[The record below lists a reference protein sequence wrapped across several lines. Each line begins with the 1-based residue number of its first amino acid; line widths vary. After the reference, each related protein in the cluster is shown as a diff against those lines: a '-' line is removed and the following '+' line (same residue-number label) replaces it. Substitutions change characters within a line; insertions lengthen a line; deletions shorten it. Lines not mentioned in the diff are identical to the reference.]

1 MDKVSQLVARI
12 FLGHI
17 FLLAGV
23 SKIGGYEATQGYMDA
38 MGVPGML
45 LPLVILLEIGGGL
58 AIIAGWKTKWAAM
71 ALAGFSVVAAA
82 LFHNNFGDQMQMIL
96 FMKNI
101 AIAGGFLL
109 LASYGAGAYS
119 LDNRRSTPTPSRM
132 NKPARNAPKI
142 AWSPASSAISANR
155 IVINSKNVA

>member
-1 MDKVSQLVARI
+1 MEKVSQLVARL

-23 SKIGGYEATQGYMDA
+23 SKISAYEGTQGYMDA
-38 MGVPGML
+38 MGVPGVL
-45 LPLVILLEIGGGL
+45 LPLVILLEIAGGL
-58 AIIAGWKTKWAAM
+58 MIIVGWKTKWAAI

-82 LFHNNFGDQMQMIL
+82 IFHNNFADQMQMIL

-109 LASYGAGAYS
+109 LSAHGAGAYS
-119 LDNRRSTPTPSRM
+119 LDNR
-132 NKPARNAPKI
+132 KDE
-142 AWSPASSAISANR
+142 
-155 IVINSKNVA
+155 V

>member
-1 MDKVSQLVARI
+1 MDKVSQLVARV

-17 FLLAGV
+17 FLLAGI
-23 SKIGGYEATQGYMDA
+23 SKIGAYEGTQGYMDA

-58 AIIAGWKTKWAAM
+58 AIIAGWQTKWTAL

-82 LFHNNFGDQMQMIL
+82 LFHNNFADQTQMIL

-109 LASYGAGAYS
+109 LASHGAGAYS
-119 LDNRRSTPTPSRM
+119 LDNRNRRSTATPAVSH
-132 NKPARNAPKI
+132 
-142 AWSPASSAISANR
+142 S
-155 IVINSKNVA
+155 